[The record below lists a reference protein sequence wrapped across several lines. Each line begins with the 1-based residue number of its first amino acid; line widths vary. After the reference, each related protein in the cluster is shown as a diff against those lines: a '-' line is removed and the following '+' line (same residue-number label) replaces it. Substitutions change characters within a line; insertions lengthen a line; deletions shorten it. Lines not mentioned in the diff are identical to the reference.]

1 MLVSLSINSLEMYSR
16 DISVI
21 EIAHESNEANGVKGR
36 PDTSKERLCCKAR
49 FAHQHKAKS
58 RKVSIK
64 AGYHE
69 ATHSSSQSIE
79 PLRSSKDRGSPRFL

>member
-21 EIAHESNEANGVKGR
+21 EIAHESNEANGVKGH
-36 PDTSKERLCCKAR
+36 PDTSKERLCCKAK

-58 RKVSIK
+58 RC
-64 AGYHE
+64 
-69 ATHSSSQSIE
+69 
-79 PLRSSKDRGSPRFL
+79 PLRLATTRPLIRPRNP